1 MLHFPMDLTLT
12 FVYETY
18 IKQTANCYEVFKNE
32 PVNVFLYP
40 LLMVIAYRSIFAYFF
55 PTLFYWI
62 AWVETLILLALYTIL
77 IVSVM
82 VIGSID
88 CVRSNA
94 H

>member
-1 MLHFPMDLTLT
+1 MDLTLT

-32 PVNVFLYP
+32 PTNVFLYS
-40 LLMVIAYRSIFAYFF
+40 LLIVLAYRLNFAYFF

-62 AWVETLILLALYTIL
+62 TWVETLILLALYTLL
-77 IVSVM
+77 IVGVM

-88 CVRSNA
+88 CARSNT